1 MHCIRKVIEQ
11 VLLIDLKVA
20 NSSLNLIASLQG
32 SKTLL
37 LTLISN
43 VDQLSS
49 EILNL
54 FLVSI
59 HLVVIHFLRLFISLF
74 HKFLC
79 LSARLHVQHIHL
91 LPLLIT
97 SKYIFQE
104 DSLPLIVNILL
115 SLFPGHVIPQPRV
128 FKVFI
133 LLSKPLP
140 LVIEILLLS
149 LIGCLCSI
157 MSFNGF
163 L

>member
-11 VLLIDLKVA
+11 GLLINLKVA
-20 NSSLNLIASLQG
+20 NTSLNLIASLQG

-43 VDQLSS
+43 GDKLSS
-49 EILNL
+49 EIFNL

-74 HKFLC
+74 HNLLC
-79 LSARLHVQHIHL
+79 LSASLRVQYIHL
-91 LPLLIT
+91 LSLLIT

-104 DSLPLIVNILL
+104 DSLSLIVNILL
-115 SLFPGHVIPQPRV
+115 SLLTGLLIPHSRI
-128 FKVFI
+128 FEASI

-140 LVIEILLLS
+140 LVVEIFLLS
-149 LIGCLCSI
+149 LIG
-157 MSFNGF
+157 
-163 L
+163 